1 MKWYVSE
8 NNYRIMKTAELERI
22 LKTRQAVAIAGGEEA
37 PTFAELLR
45 DADFHEMTESEIFYQ
60 VFYLLIDFESEVLYN
75 VQFTADGQTLT
86 AYDRKHHVKIESP
99 QELETY
105 FYNVKG
111 FSIEKLIAE
120 YNRKFA

>member
-8 NNYRIMKTAELERI
+8 NAYQIMKEKDVTPEMLENDD
-22 LKTRQAVAIAGGEEA
+22 L
-37 PTFAELLR
+37 
-45 DADFHEMTESEIFYQ
+45 HEMTESDIFYQ
-60 VFYLLIDFESEVLYN
+60 VFYLLIDLESEVFYN
-75 VQFTADGQTLT
+75 VQFQADGQKLT
-86 AYDRKHHVKIESP
+86 AYNRKHHVKIESP

-105 FYNVKG
+105 FYNMEG